1 MAYTSAFTGAQM
13 DAVFR
18 RVTNTVVGRASIVSG
33 SSSAVAL
40 VNVPGFS
47 NPYCIGTLRYE
58 TEIGIGSPVGVYL
71 RYIPESEQL
80 YIRIVGSGLVSGCT
94 YDVDYMVTE

>member
-13 DAVFR
+13 DAVFQ
-18 RVTNTVVGRASIVSG
+18 RVTNTVIGRITLTSG
-33 SSSAVAL
+33 SNSAVAF

-47 NPYCIGTLRYE
+47 NPYCIGTLRYDLE
-58 TEIGIGSPVGVYL
+58 FGIGSPVGVYL

-80 YIRIVGSGLVSGCT
+80 YVRLVGSVLVSGRT
-94 YDVDYMVTE
+94 YDVDYLVTE